1 MRTFNE
7 NNVLTS
13 FKYRYVCTILGTY
26 RMHIFSYRTKVLGD
40 QGMYLTWIH
49 MEGSIIIL
57 LHRKIEIN
65 VIRANTE
72 KQKNLEAVKE
82 LFSNTNTSVCYQH
95 CFHDEFN
102 P

>member
-1 MRTFNE
+1 
-7 NNVLTS
+7 
-13 FKYRYVCTILGTY
+13 
-26 RMHIFSYRTKVLGD
+26 
-40 QGMYLTWIH
+40 

-82 LFSNTNTSVCYQH
+82 LFSNN
-95 CFHDEFN
+95 
-102 P
+102 